1 MFISTLATILALSA
15 ATHGILFNGPLP
27 TPAASPDANA
37 NANGWSPK
45 PTPSPPTPPSHFPRN
60 SDENSLCGYVQGLAQ
75 FPLSCK
81 AGACHQNSTLNW
93 FGCCPAGTD
102 NCNMATRC
110 VPAASIDAC
119 LADAECAADQHVM
132 GCSESS
138 APFCVQIRTVAA
150 QATLSHFVCAPTQ
163 TQVVVEGTAVAVL
176 GSASVGV
183 AALGTVSAVTMSK
196 AVSTGGAD
204 QGVVVGSGGG
214 SADGVGS
221 TVGGQS
227 GSGGSNVAPATTLVS
242 TAGAA
247 VQTARALVGA
257 AGGFVGAVAM
267 LL

>member
-1 MFISTLATILALSA
+1 MLMHTLATILALSA
-15 ATHGILFNGPLP
+15 TTRGILFNGPLP
-27 TPAASPDANA
+27 TPAANLDANA

-45 PTPSPPTPPSHFPRN
+45 PTPFTPSPPSLFPRN

-75 FPLSCK
+75 FPLSCTT
-81 AGACHQNSTLNW
+81 GACHQNSTLNW

-132 GCSESS
+132 GCSGPS
-138 APFCVQIRTVAA
+138 APFCVQIRTVAG
-150 QATLSHFVCAPTQ
+150 QATLSHFVCAPTP
-163 TQVVVEGTAVAVL
+163 TQVVVEGTAVPVL
-176 GSASVGV
+176 RSATVAV
-183 AALGTVSAVTMSK
+183 AALGTVSAVTMT
-196 AVSTGGAD
+196 AVVSTGAAD
-204 QGVVVGSGGG
+204 QRVVVGSGGKT
-214 SADGVGS
+214 ADGVGS

-227 GSGGSNVAPATTLVS
+227 GSGGLNVVPATTLVS